1 MKALK
6 NLLLSMIAAAAG
18 APAPRARWA
27 VCDAN
32 DSTIKFRMD
41 AGAPG
46 DVTRTHPASIEPAMV
61 GALGVGGSQA
71 MFGLPV
77 IVDGA
82 NGVRSFGAGDTAVD
96 TVWGFTTRPYPT
108 QQRSGGDSAA
118 LGGATPPG
126 AGGVIGVLRAG
137 YIMGRLNDV
146 TAVVLKGAAVFVW
159 CAADSGIHKQGGLE
173 VVASGGNTAAL
184 DPEKYSFNGGCDAK
198 GNIEVCVN
206 V

>member
-1 MKALK
+1 MLK
-6 NLLLSMIAAAAG
+6 NLLFTLIAWAAG
-18 APAPRARWA
+18 AQPDRRIAF
-27 VCDAN
+27 CDAN

-41 AGAPG
+41 AGYPG
-46 DVTRTHPASIEPAMV
+46 DFNRSHPVSIEPALV
-61 GALGVGGSQA
+61 GALGVGGSVGQ
-71 MFGLPV
+71 FGLPV

-82 NGVRSFGAGDTAVD
+82 NAVRSFGAGDTAV
-96 TVWGFTTRPYPT
+96 TLVWGFTVRPFPT
-108 QQRSGGDSAA
+108 QQRSGGDSASI
-118 LGGATPPG
+118 GPATPPS
-126 AGGVIGVLRAG
+126 AGGVVGVMRSG

-146 TAVVLKGAAVFVW
+146 TATVLKGAAVFVW

-184 DPEKYSFNGGCDAK
+184 DPNRYQFNGPCDAK